1 MPSAMI
7 KAKTMPD
14 LPPMALPMAT
24 MRMVRRE
31 RRRVV
36 LSLFIAVTSDD
47 AARKK
52 PGCCV
57 RRGQ

>member
-1 MPSAMI
+1 MI
-7 KAKTMPD
+7 KARNIPD
-14 LPPMALPMAT
+14 LPPMALPMET

-47 AARKK
+47 AAKNILVV
-52 PGCCV
+52 V